1 LNVWGFR
8 VRVLE
13 IEFERGVLWE
23 WKDYYCWVDLI
34 GFVRCVLHIL
44 GLKSIFVSINLTR
57 IPDILNIPSC
67 YLECECLNR
76 KKLKKKEFVFENAN
90 NELSS
95 LSRMWTI

>member
-23 WKDYYCWVDLI
+23 WKNYYCWVDLI

-44 GLKSIFVSINLTR
+44 GLKSINLTR
-57 IPDILNIPSC
+57 IPWHSKYTPL
-67 YLECECLNR
+67 LL
-76 KKLKKKEFVFENAN
+76 
-90 NELSS
+90 
-95 LSRMWTI
+95 RMWVSK